1 MRSSGKRAKASE
13 KIQSTIDPMA
23 LEKVS
28 VELTIG
34 GESGDVAG
42 IFDDEPMCMLMT
54 VSVSLHASKKGSQK
68 RSLSCTDGSPSG
80 DGFSEN
86 ATAWLPL
93 SAQRRTSL
101 AAAAG
106 SHSGMIVSGMSLFL
120 PSPAHH
126 SSII

>member
-1 MRSSGKRAKASE
+1 
-13 KIQSTIDPMA
+13 MA
-23 LEKVS
+23 LAKVS

-42 IFDDEPMCMLMT
+42 IFDEDPMCMLMT

-68 RSLSCTDGSPSG
+68 RSLSCSDGKPSG

-86 ATAWLPL
+86 ATAWLPND
-93 SAQRRTSL
+93 AHRRTSG
-101 AAAAG
+101 ATASG
-106 SHSGMIVSGMSLFL
+106 SHRGMIVSGMSLSL

-126 SSII
+126 S